1 MAPTR
6 GGNKSLTKMMLSSDT
21 IASRSVR
28 AEAEGCCLCACNC
41 LEDWFWTMCHLT
53 DCNQASLFITTPIL
67 GLETQWP
74 TLKRRC
80 CLVTV
85 WPLLIMLSSPLHY
98 SSLLNLPL
106 SSFLFG
112 LSFSQSSL
120 LFSLGFLSKF
130 SFTLLHQTQI
140 SCIRTLRSRL
150 SDAEITVFVSLS
162 LILPQIFHF
171 HALLRSPFPFVQIAL
186 LRLSNGAIT
195 TFIAPPS
202 WKFRGGDKELIPAII
217 TIQTLWR

>member
-1 MAPTR
+1 
-6 GGNKSLTKMMLSSDT
+6 MLRLRAAVCVPV
-21 IASRSVR
+21 IAWRIDSEQCAISRTVIKPHYSFV
-28 AEAEGCCLCACNC
+28 
-41 LEDWFWTMCHLT
+41 
-53 DCNQASLFITTPIL
+53 TTPIL
-67 GLETQWP
+67 VLETQWP

-85 WPLLIMLSSPLHY
+85 WPLLIMLSSPLYY

-162 LILPQIFHF
+162 LILPQFFHF